1 MSLFSSKPQA
11 RDFEKLVDD
20 LREALASRDL
30 DEVPQIRQLRQRFE
44 NGVEDFR
51 DAAARAARETAVRA
65 REHAEVADRYVHESP
80 WQTAGIAAAA
90 GVVLGFLLA
99 RR

>member
-1 MSLFSSKPQA
+1 MSIFSSKSQA
-11 RDFEKLVDD
+11 RDFEKLVND
-20 LREALASRDL
+20 LRDALANRDL

-44 NGVEDFR
+44 DGVEDLR
-51 DAAARAARETAVRA
+51 DAATRAARETAHRA
-65 REHAEVADRYVHESP
+65 REHVEAADRYAHESP
-80 WQTAGIAAAA
+80 WQTAGIAVAA